1 MKKMKKC
8 SIEQKP
14 TQKPAK
20 AGVSNKQPPTR
31 TLSMGKKPKSKNKGA
46 AFKGRYN

>member
-1 MKKMKKC
+1 MKKVKRI

-14 TQKPAK
+14 IQKPPK
-20 AGVSNKQPPTR
+20 SGVSNKQPPTR

-46 AFKGRYN
+46 ALKGRYN